1 MKVSKGFNRC
11 FGLLNR
17 SLKVADGKLADIVI
31 VLDKM
36 IVDIRKA
43 SKEMEVKRD
52 KIKDAI
58 DKEEQTINAAK
69 AALQNEVALEAQK

>member
-1 MKVSKGFNRC
+1 
-11 FGLLNR
+11 
-17 SLKVADGKLADIVI
+17 
-31 VLDKM
+31 M
-36 IVDIRKA
+36 IADIRKA